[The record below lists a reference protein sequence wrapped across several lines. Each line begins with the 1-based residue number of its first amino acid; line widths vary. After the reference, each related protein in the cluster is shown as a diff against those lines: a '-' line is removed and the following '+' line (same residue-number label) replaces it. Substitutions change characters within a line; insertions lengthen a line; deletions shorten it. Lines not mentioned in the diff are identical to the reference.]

1 MLNTKAKWNVK
12 CLEKTDQE
20 TSEKYIALTLSGA
33 GRLID
38 LKRCQGRPGV
48 QYLGEIPNI
57 KDDAVD
63 ILNFIPYYFRANRKG
78 NGQMRVGIR
87 HI

>member
-1 MLNTKAKWNVK
+1 LLNTKAKWNVR
-12 CLEKTDQE
+12 CLEKTDPE

-33 GRLID
+33 GLLID
-38 LKRCQGRPGV
+38 LKRCQGRPGL
-48 QYLGEIPNI
+48 QYSNEIPNI
-57 KDDAVD
+57 ENDAVE
-63 ILNFIPYYFRANRKG
+63 ILNFIPYYFRANRNG